1 MVCCWTV
8 FPIVLHGYRSCQTNI
23 CKPTREGVSGSS
35 WCRKRDSRFE
45 NVSFVSC
52 AGGGATTISTV
63 VLVDNSV
70 GTGFPPSVHRE
81 VISLAMGVREVNL
94 GSVFGMSPT
103 DEFESRVARVSR
115 WSGNY

>member
-1 MVCCWTV
+1 M
-8 FPIVLHGYRSCQTNI
+8 HGYWRSQCQI
-23 CKPTREGVSGSS
+23 SKPTSEGVSGSS
-35 WCRKRDSRFE
+35 WLWKRDSRSE

-52 AGGGATTISTV
+52 AGGGATAISTV
-63 VLVDNSV
+63 VFVDNSV

-103 DEFESRVARVSR
+103 DEIESRVGRVSR